1 MPTFYLIRHAEND
14 FVGRRL
20 AGWLPGVHLNEQGV
34 AQARALAEALAPVKL
49 AALYSSPLD
58 RALETAEPLARTKG
72 LEIRIRPDLG
82 EVKVGRWEGESLR
95 RLRRRKLWT
104 VIQQAPSLARF
115 PEGESFVEAQARVVA
130 ELEALREQHP
140 GSRSAIACISH
151 SDTLKLA
158 LAHYVGMPLDLFQR
172 LTIEPAS
179 ISILR
184 ISDGHVRLLQLN
196 NTRATRVIPSG

>member
-14 FVGRRL
+14 FVGQRL
-20 AGWLPGVHLNEQGV
+20 AGWLPGIHLNERGV
-34 AQARALAEALAPVKL
+34 AQARALAEILAPMKL

-58 RALETAEPLARTKG
+58 RALETAEPLSRAKD
-72 LEIRIRPDLG
+72 LEIRIRPGLG

-115 PEGESFVEAQARVVA
+115 PDGESLAEAQARVVA
-130 ELEALREQHP
+130 EIEALRQQHP
-140 GSRSAIACISH
+140 GSRSAVACISH

-158 LAHYVGMPLDLFQR
+158 LAYYIGMPLDLFQR

-184 ISDGHVRLLQLN
+184 ISDAHVRLLQLN
-196 NTRATRVIPSG
+196 DMRATRAVPPG

>member
-196 NTRATRVIPSG
+196 NTRATPVIPSG

>member
-115 PEGESFVEAQARVVA
+115 PEGESFIEAQARVVA

-196 NTRATRVIPSG
+196 NTRATRVVPPG

>member
-14 FVGRRL
+14 FLGQRL
-20 AGWLPGVHLNEQGV
+20 PGWLPGVHLNERGV
-34 AQARALAEALAPVKL
+34 AQARALAEVLASVRL

-58 RALETAEPLARTKG
+58 RALETAEPLARAKG
-72 LEIRIRPDLG
+72 LEIRIRPELG
-82 EVKVGRWEGESLR
+82 EVKVGQWEGESLR

-115 PEGESFVEAQARVVA
+115 PDGESFAEAQGRVVA
-130 ELEALREQHP
+130 EIEALRQQHP

-158 LAHYVGMPLDLFQR
+158 LAYYIGMPLDLFQR

-179 ISILR
+179 VSILR
-184 ISDGHVRLLQLN
+184 ISDGYVHLLLLN
-196 NTRATRVIPSG
+196 DTRATRAVPPG

>member
-82 EVKVGRWEGESLR
+82 EVNVGRWEGESLR

-151 SDTLKLA
+151 SDPLKLA
-158 LAHYVGMPLDLFQR
+158 LAHYAGMPLDLFQR

-196 NTRATRVIPSG
+196 NTRATRVVPPG